1 MEKSKFS
8 LSEYSPIIFFI
19 GSFFVVE
26 LLFEWLVSTRFLMAS
41 LVSLITFFVEVT
53 ILQND
58 HKPSKA
64 QKKHLGFFS
73 GLNSLLF
80 ILIFISVLIDWNRI
94 LPDVVRIILVV
105 LCVFVYLVVLFRSMR
120 VFNQIKESLTTNS
133 SK

>member
-1 MEKSKFS
+1 MS
-8 LSEYSPIIFFI
+8 L
-19 GSFFVVE
+19 
-26 LLFEWLVSTRFLMAS
+26 LA
-41 LVSLITFFVEVT
+41 LITFFVEVT

-64 QKKHLGFFS
+64 QKKRLGFFS